1 MRLPRFLATVIAALC
16 VALPVITAAGI
27 GPAQAA
33 TAAIKLDTG
42 SGPAGTTVTVTG
54 TGFPKKGSGTLSAGP
69 NTASFTASASGYYA
83 ASLVIPES
91 TDPVVPVT
99 AVSGRVSVS
108 APFTLTYSSPS
119 AADPAAPAAP
129 APAPAGGSAAV
140 EGSTATSP
148 APSSL
153 QPATSALR
161 FGVGT
166 PGGPL
171 ASAELDEVAALAG
184 EAPSIILSYKDFNQ
198 APPLAELEAA
208 RSRGA
213 VVLLTWEPWAWGGG
227 TSQPAYSLDRITT
240 GDFDPYLRQ
249 WGQALANWGHPV
261 MLRFGHEMN
270 GNWYPWSEQL
280 NGNGPG
286 DYVAAWRHVH
296 DVLALTGA
304 ANVSWVWN
312 PNVPYWGSAPL
323 DALYPGASYVDA
335 VALDGYNWGT
345 SAAWSTWVS
354 PSQLFGQGL
363 AELRGL
369 APGKQNLIG
378 ETSSA
383 EQGGSKADWA
393 SSLVGYLAAQGDV
406 TALTWFHFNK
416 ETDWRI
422 NSSPAAADALRSA
435 LAARRG

>member
-1 MRLPRFLATVIAALC
+1 MRLPKLLATVIAALC
-16 VALPVITAAGI
+16 VALPAITAAGI
-27 GPAQAA
+27 APAQAA
-33 TAAIKLDTG
+33 TAAIRLDAG

-54 TGFPKKGSGTLSAGP
+54 TGFPKKSSGTLSAGA
-69 NTASFTASASGYYA
+69 NTVQFTASASGYFTA
-83 ASLVIPES
+83 AVVIPDS
-91 TDPVVPVT
+91 ADPVVPVT
-99 AVSGRVSVS
+99 AVSGKVSAS

-119 AADPAAPAAP
+119 AAGPAPEVTTAPAA
-129 APAPAGGSAAV
+129 
-140 EGSTATSP
+140 ESTSPSP
-148 APSSL
+148 APSSP
-153 QPATSALR
+153 QPGTSLLR

-171 ASAELDEVAALAG
+171 ASAELDEVSALAG

-213 VVLLTWEPWAWGGG
+213 VVLLTWEPWAWGAG
-227 TSQPAYSLDRITT
+227 TSQPAYSLDRITA

-249 WGQALANWGHPV
+249 WGQALATWGHPV

-280 NGNGPG
+280 NGNGAG

-296 DVLALTGA
+296 DVVTSTGA
-304 ANVSWVWN
+304 SNVTWVWN
-312 PNVPYWGSAPL
+312 PNVPYWGSTPL

-345 SAAWSTWVS
+345 SASWSSWVS
-354 PSQLFGQGL
+354 PSQLFGDGL
-363 AELRGL
+363 AQLRTL
-369 APGKQNLIG
+369 APGKQILIG

-383 EQGGSKADWA
+383 EQGGSKAEWT

-422 NSSPAAADALRSA
+422 NSSQAAADALRSA

>member
-1 MRLPRFLATVIAALC
+1 MRLPKVLATVLAALC
-16 VALPVITAAGI
+16 VALPASITAAGT
-27 GPAQAA
+27 PAQAA
-33 TAAIKLDTG
+33 TAAIKLDPA

-54 TGFPKKGSGTLSAGP
+54 TGFPKKSPGTLSAGAS
-69 NTASFTASASGYYA
+69 TVSFTASASGYFTA
-83 ASLVIPES
+83 ALVIPES
-91 TDPVVPVT
+91 AEPVVPVT
-99 AVSGRVSVS
+99 AVSGRVSAS
-108 APFTLTYSSPS
+108 AAFTLTYSSPS
-119 AADPAAPAAP
+119 AAADPAPDPAPAA
-129 APAPAGGSAAV
+129 APDDGSAA
-140 EGSTATSP
+140 STA
-148 APSSL
+148 PSTL
-153 QPATSALR
+153 QPGTSLLR

-227 TSQPAYSLDRITT
+227 TSQPAYALDRITA

-296 DVLALTGA
+296 DVVASAGA
-304 ANVSWVWN
+304 ANVTWVWN

-323 DALYPGASYVDA
+323 TALYPGAAYVDA

-345 SAAWSTWVS
+345 SASWSTWVS
-354 PSQLFGQGL
+354 PSELFGQGL

-369 APGKQNLIG
+369 APGKQILIG

-383 EQGGSKADWA
+383 EQGGSKAEWA

-422 NSSPAAADALRSA
+422 NSSTAAADALRSA

>member
-1 MRLPRFLATVIAALC
+1 MRLPKLLATVIAALC
-16 VALPVITAAGI
+16 LALPAVTAGI
-27 GPAQAA
+27 VPAEAA
-33 TAAIKLDTG
+33 TAAIKLDAG

-54 TGFPKKGSGTLSAGP
+54 TGFPKKSDGTLSAGT
-69 NTASFTASASGYYA
+69 NTVQFTASASGYFTA
-83 ASLVIPES
+83 AVVIPDS
-91 TDPVVPVT
+91 PDPVVPVT
-99 AVSGRVSVS
+99 AVSGKVSAS

-119 AADPAAPAAP
+119 AADPVSAATAP
-129 APAPAGGSAAV
+129 APADGTATTG
-140 EGSTATSP
+140 GSTATSP
-148 APSSL
+148 APSSP
-153 QPATSALR
+153 QPGTSFLR

-171 ASAELDEVAALAG
+171 ASNELDEVTALAG

-208 RSRGA
+208 RNRGA
-213 VVLLTWEPWAWGGG
+213 TVLLTWEPWTWGGG
-227 TSQPAYSLDRITT
+227 TSQPAYSLDRITA
-240 GDFDPYLRQ
+240 GDFDSYLRQ
-249 WGQALANWGHPV
+249 WGQALASWGHPV

-286 DYVAAWRHVH
+286 DYIAAWRHVH
-296 DVLALTGA
+296 DVVASTGA
-304 ANVSWVWN
+304 SNVTWVWN
-312 PNVPYWGSAPL
+312 PNVPYWGSTPM

-345 SAAWSTWVS
+345 SASWSTWVS
-354 PSQLFGQGL
+354 PSQLFGDGL
-363 AELRGL
+363 GQLRSL
-369 APGKQNLIG
+369 APGKQILIG

-383 EQGGSKADWA
+383 EQGGSKAEWA
-393 SSLVGYLAAQGDV
+393 STLVGYLAAQGDV
-406 TALTWFHFNK
+406 TALTWFDFNK

-422 NSSPAAADALRSA
+422 NSTQSAADALRNA

>member
-1 MRLPRFLATVIAALC
+1 MRLPRLFATVIAALC
-16 VALPVITAAGI
+16 VALPAITAAGI
-27 GPAQAA
+27 APAQAA
-33 TAAIKLDTG
+33 TAAVKLDPGT
-42 SGPAGTTVTVTG
+42 GPAGTTVTVTG
-54 TGFPKKGSGTLSAGP
+54 TGFPKKSSGTLSAGA
-69 NTASFTASASGYYA
+69 NTVHFSASASGYFTA
-83 ASLVIPES
+83 AVVIPDS
-91 TDPVVPVT
+91 ADPVVSVT
-99 AVSGRVSVS
+99 AVSGNVS
-108 APFTLTYSSPS
+108 ASSPFTLTYSSPS
-119 AADPAAPAAP
+119 AADPAPDATG
-129 APAPAGGSAAV
+129 PAGGS
-140 EGSTATSP
+140 TTTSP
-148 APSSL
+148 APSSP
-153 QPATSALR
+153 QPSTSVLR

-213 VVLLTWEPWAWGGG
+213 VVLLTWEPWTWGAG
-227 TSQPAYSLDRITT
+227 TSQPAYSLDRITA
-240 GDFDPYLRQ
+240 GDFDPYVRQ

-296 DVLALTGA
+296 DVVASTGA
-304 ANVSWVWN
+304 SNVTWVWN
-312 PNVPYWGSAPL
+312 PNVPYWGSTPL
-323 DALYPGASYVDA
+323 DALYPGAAYVDA

-345 SAAWSTWVS
+345 SASWSTWVS
-354 PSQLFGQGL
+354 PSQLFGGGL
-363 AELRGL
+363 AQLRTL
-369 APGKQNLIG
+369 APGKQILIG

-383 EQGGSKADWA
+383 EQGGSKAEWT

-422 NSSPAAADALRSA
+422 NSSQSAADALRNA
-435 LAARRG
+435 LAARRQ

>member
-1 MRLPRFLATVIAALC
+1 MRLPKLLATVLAALC
-16 VALPVITAAGI
+16 VALPASITAAGT
-27 GPAQAA
+27 PAQAA
-33 TAAIKLDTG
+33 PAAITLDPA

-54 TGFPKKGSGTLSAGP
+54 TGFPKKSPGTLSAGANAVP
-69 NTASFTASASGYYA
+69 FTASASGYFTA
-83 ASLVIPES
+83 ALVIPES
-91 TDPVVPVT
+91 AHPVVPVT
-99 AVSGRVSVS
+99 AASGRVSAS

-119 AADPAAPAAP
+119 AADPAPEPAPAA
-129 APAPAGGSAAV
+129 APGDGSAT
-140 EGSTATSP
+140 STAPSAPQPGTS
-148 APSSL
+148 L
-153 QPATSALR
+153 LR

-184 EAPSIILSYKDFNQ
+184 EAPSVILSYKDFNQ

-227 TSQPAYSLDRITT
+227 TSQPAYALDRITA

-249 WGQALANWGHPV
+249 WGQALATWGHPV

-296 DVLALTGA
+296 DVVASAGA
-304 ANVSWVWN
+304 ANVTWVWN

-323 DALYPGASYVDA
+323 TALYPGATYVDA

-345 SAAWSTWVS
+345 SASWSTWVS

-369 APGKQNLIG
+369 APGKQILIG

-383 EQGGSKADWA
+383 EQGGSKAEWA
-393 SSLVGYLAAQGDV
+393 TSLVGYLAAQGDV

-422 NSSPAAADALRSA
+422 NSSTAAADALRSA

>member
-1 MRLPRFLATVIAALC
+1 MRLPKLLATVLAALC
-16 VALPVITAAGI
+16 VALPASVTAASI
-27 GPAQAA
+27 TPAQAA
-33 TAAIKLDTG
+33 TAGIKLDPA
-42 SGPAGTTVTVTG
+42 SGPAGTTVTLTG
-54 TGFPKKGSGTLSAGP
+54 TGFPKKSSGTLSAGA
-69 NTASFTASASGYYA
+69 NTVPFSASASGYFTA
-83 ASLVIPES
+83 ALVIPEG

-99 AVSGRVSVS
+99 AVSGSVRAS

-119 AADPAAPAAP
+119 AADPAPQVAA
-129 APAPAGGSAAV
+129 AASPDD
-140 EGSTATSP
+140 GPTAASTA
-148 APSSL
+148 PSAL
-153 QPATSALR
+153 QPGTSLLR

-171 ASAELDEVAALAG
+171 ASAELDQVAALAG

-198 APPLAELEAA
+198 TPPLSELEAA

-227 TSQPAYSLDRITT
+227 TSQPAFALDRITA

-249 WGQALANWGHPV
+249 WGQALASWGHPV

-296 DVLALTGA
+296 DVVASTGA

-312 PNVPYWGSAPL
+312 PNVPYWGSTPL
-323 DALYPGASYVDA
+323 SALYPGAAFVDA

-345 SAAWSTWVS
+345 SASWSAWVS

-369 APGKQNLIG
+369 APGRQILIG

-383 EQGGSKADWA
+383 EQGGSKAEWA

-406 TALTWFHFNK
+406 TALTWFHFDK

-422 NSSPAAADALRSA
+422 NSSTAAADALRSA